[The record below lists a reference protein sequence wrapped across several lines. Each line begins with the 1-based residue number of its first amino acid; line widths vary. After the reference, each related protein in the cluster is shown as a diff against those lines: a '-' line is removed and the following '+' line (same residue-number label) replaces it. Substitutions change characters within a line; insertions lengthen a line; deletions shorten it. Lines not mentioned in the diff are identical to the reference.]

1 MKKLFMVF
9 VLPFS
14 IVLAS
19 DSSSATDDIIEI
31 LDNAVRTNQIVFV
44 EDFTATNWCPY
55 CGTGSLLISDLLDEY
70 PNNLISTQ
78 WHAESATFDP
88 NDCIYNNGSTCY
100 DVRTDLY
107 DVTGIPTEVFNGTNV
122 IAGVEPLPA
131 QSYNVYN
138 NAILNQINNQTPYNI
153 MINGTVENQNVDY
166 VVTVSLELDT
176 LIGNQYTH
184 IFIVEDSIFADWSY
198 NISGDFSD
206 TTGYARNAVRAWNT
220 YPLDISEQDEYQEYA
235 GSLNIPEG
243 QWNSDQIK
251 IIAMVQSAANNEVYQ
266 AAQSN
271 INNLV
276 AHDIDGD
283 GLNGNDDNCPLVY
296 NPNQEDVDSDQVG
309 DACDICD
316 NANIWVSG
324 NINGEVGEDSSY
336 SIDIF
341 DLLRL
346 SDLIVSDDDESCGY
360 QISDMNGDGSVSL
373 LDIFDIIALIMQG

>member
-1 MKKLFMVF
+1 MVF

-138 NAILNQINNQTPYNI
+138 NAILNQINNQTPYNK
-153 MINGTVENQNVDY
+153 
-166 VVTVSLELDT
+166 
-176 LIGNQYTH
+176 
-184 IFIVEDSIFADWSY
+184 IFI
-198 NISGDFSD
+198 
-206 TTGYARNAVRAWNT
+206 
-220 YPLDISEQDEYQEYA
+220 PLYYK
-235 GSLNIPEG
+235 LT
-243 QWNSDQIK
+243 
-251 IIAMVQSAANNEVYQ
+251 
-266 AAQSN
+266 
-271 INNLV
+271 
-276 AHDIDGD
+276 
-283 GLNGNDDNCPLVY
+283 
-296 NPNQEDVDSDQVG
+296 
-309 DACDICD
+309 
-316 NANIWVSG
+316 
-324 NINGEVGEDSSY
+324 
-336 SIDIF
+336 
-341 DLLRL
+341 
-346 SDLIVSDDDESCGY
+346 
-360 QISDMNGDGSVSL
+360 
-373 LDIFDIIALIMQG
+373 